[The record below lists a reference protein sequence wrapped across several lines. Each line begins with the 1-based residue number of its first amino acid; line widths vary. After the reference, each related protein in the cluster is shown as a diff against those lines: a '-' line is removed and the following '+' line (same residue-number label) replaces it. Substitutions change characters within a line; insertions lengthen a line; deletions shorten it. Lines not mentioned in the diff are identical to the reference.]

1 MGSRWRLAEMSKVLV
16 GRQRLWAALVGGGIL
31 CLLGVAAMLSPN
43 QRGYRTHEQLGLPPC
58 SFYALFGRRCPTCGS
73 TTAFARLVRGDW
85 SGALR
90 ANVGGAILG
99 AIAAVASPWLLLS
112 AARGRWFG
120 PAPTGAMAAWGAGA
134 ILVIMLVDW
143 VVRLMLG

>member
-1 MGSRWRLAEMSKVLV
+1 M
-16 GRQRLWAALVGGGIL
+16 L
-31 CLLGVAAMLSPN
+31 CLLGVAAMLTPN
-43 QRGYRTHEQLGLPPC
+43 ERGYRTHEQLGLPPC

-99 AIAAVASPWLLLS
+99 AIAAVAGPWLLLS
-112 AARGRWFG
+112 AACGRRFG
-120 PAPTGAMAAWGAGA
+120 PTPTGTMVTWCAGL
-134 ILVIMLVDW
+134 ILAIMLVDW
-143 VVRLMLG
+143 VVRLSMG